1 MMAHHILSRPLRVI
15 LLSAL
20 LLSLPGAR
28 AWPYAA
34 PNPSLPTRLI
44 PFDKFQR
51 DFEITAGKDKGRVVP
66 LTSRPNAGNKSMLT
80 FGDYATA
87 HLQRDPSG
95 MLLLERLDLIKS
107 HSYIVYDPILPI
119 LPANLDVA
127 SGFNRETN
135 YRMFNSD
142 TGQLKRAGRV
152 SHYVQS
158 IAKSQFDT
166 PAGRV
171 DGFLIEM
178 DHRMKM
184 EYMSELLISLGLG
197 CREGEGPVFGTG
209 RYRITKLGVF
219 TETKN
224 AEAGVIRR

>member
-1 MMAHHILSRPLRVI
+1 MAQSGICRALRVFF
-15 LLSAL
+15 LNAL
-20 LLSLPGAR
+20 LLSLPGVP

-34 PNPSLPTRLI
+34 PNPSAPTRLI
-44 PFDKFQR
+44 PFDRFQR

-66 LTSRPNAGNKSMLT
+66 LTSRPNAGNKSLLT

-95 MLLLERLDLIKS
+95 VLVLERLDLIKS
-107 HSYIVYDPILPI
+107 HSYIVYDPVLPI
-119 LPANLDVA
+119 LPANLEVA

-135 YRMFNSD
+135 YRMYNSD
-142 TGQLKRAGRV
+142 TGRLKREGRV
-152 SHYVQS
+152 SHYVQR
-158 IAKSQFDT
+158 IARSQFDT
-166 PAGRV
+166 PAGPV